1 MEILKKQ
8 DNQIITLSLI
18 GRLDTNTAGS
28 LETAINEL
36 ESNVELI
43 LDCEKLEYVSSAGLR
58 VLLLIQKRVNNGI
71 SKFTLINVIEEVK
84 EVLDMTGFSTI
95 LNIK

>member
-36 ESNVELI
+36 ETNVELI
-43 LDCEKLEYVSSAGLR
+43 LECEKLEYVSSAGLR

-71 SKFTLINVIEEVK
+71 AKFTLINVIEEVK

>member
-36 ESNVELI
+36 ETNAELI

-58 VLLLIQKRVNNGI
+58 VLLLMQKRVNNGI
-71 SKFTLINVIEEVK
+71 AKFTLINVIEEVK